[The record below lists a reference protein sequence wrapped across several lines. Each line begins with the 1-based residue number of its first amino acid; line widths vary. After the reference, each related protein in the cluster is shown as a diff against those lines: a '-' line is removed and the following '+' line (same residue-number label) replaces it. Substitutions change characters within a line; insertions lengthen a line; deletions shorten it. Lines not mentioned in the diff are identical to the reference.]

1 MERPNRTLI
10 ISVIVMTT
18 TYSGLSFT
26 PYDSSWKNL
35 IRPALEAGIP
45 GFESFFFFLLIV
57 AHPLIYA

>member
-1 MERPNRTLI
+1 MERPTSTLI
-10 ISVIVMTT
+10 ISVIVIMTI
-18 TYSGLSFT
+18 YSGLSFT

-45 GFESFFFFLLIV
+45 GLEVFFFLLIV

>member
-1 MERPNRTLI
+1 MERPTSTLI
-10 ISVIVMTT
+10 ISVTAMMT
-18 TYSGLSFT
+18 TYSGLSLT

-45 GFESFFFFLLIV
+45 GLESFFFFLLIV